1 VIPKSDMF
9 CPNCGNVTQ
18 ASQSFCRSCG
28 MELGV
33 ISEELSKLYDIPNA
47 GSDYFKKFGVISVG
61 MLIGM
66 VITFLLVILV
76 RKELHLT
83 DNPAYV
89 FFVFLSMFLW
99 TIISILLIDKHLSKK
114 KKPQNE
120 EKTLSPNQVEHW
132 KSGKHLNESTFVPI
146 SSVTEST
153 TELIYIKKPTLQTSG
168 DLY

>member
-1 VIPKSDMF
+1 MF

-18 ASQSFCRSCG
+18 TSQSFCRSCG

-33 ISEELSKLYDIPNA
+33 ISEELSKLYDIPTA
-47 GSDYFKKFGVISVG
+47 GSDYFKKFGVMSVG

-66 VITFLLVILV
+66 VITFLLVVLV
-76 RKELHLT
+76 RKELHLS

-99 TIISILLIDKHLSKK
+99 AIISILLIDKHLSKK

-120 EKTLSPNQVEHW
+120 EKNEYLPPNQVAHW
-132 KSGKHLNESTFVPI
+132 KSGKQLNESTFVPI